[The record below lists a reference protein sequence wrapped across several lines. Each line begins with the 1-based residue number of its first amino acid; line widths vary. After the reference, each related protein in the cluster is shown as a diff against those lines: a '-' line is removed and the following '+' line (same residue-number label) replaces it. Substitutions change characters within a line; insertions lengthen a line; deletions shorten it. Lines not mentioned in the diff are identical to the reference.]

1 TQKSSEAKDTKK
13 EVTFDHEKD
22 DSLSSLFDPNASLDL
37 DLSGPV
43 AQSSPHRRDHSLNLE
58 DATMAFE
65 EEEEMSEVDVED
77 LSFGSPR
84 PRNGGFRRDRVRREM
99 RYVAERN
106 ESDGDTGEVWASGD
120 TGVLGGF
127 TGRLSGG
134 MVGGATSGRK

>member
-1 TQKSSEAKDTKK
+1 PRLSSPPRLEHPSAFQTPRRNPSSERDDRTIGFPTPIPKLEYTPRHQQSSSSSALLFPQGSSTQKSSEAKDTKK

-65 EEEEMSEVDVED
+65 
-77 LSFGSPR
+77 
-84 PRNGGFRRDRVRREM
+84 
-99 RYVAERN
+99 
-106 ESDGDTGEVWASGD
+106 
-120 TGVLGGF
+120 
-127 TGRLSGG
+127 
-134 MVGGATSGRK
+134 